1 MSFTCRVEGQTPFN
15 VEWIRSDGRPLPSR
29 ASVDSDYTLTIRDVK
44 STDAGRYICNVVG
57 PGGRQQEEGELV
69 VVGKVMG
76 FSCILYIVF
85 ICICMDIVS
94 SHLFSVI
101 RSNPATC

>member
-1 MSFTCRVEGQTPFN
+1 M
-15 VEWIRSDGRPLPSR
+15 
-29 ASVDSDYTLTIRDVK
+29 DSDYTLTIRDVK

-76 FSCILYIVF
+76 FGCIH
-85 ICICMDIVS
+85 CIYMHMYGYSKFS
-94 SHLFSVI
+94 SVLSHSW
-101 RSNPATC
+101 

>member
-1 MSFTCRVEGQTPFN
+1 MTVEELEVYVSPRIISLSTGAAVSFTCRVEGQVPVN
-15 VEWIRSDGRPLPSR
+15 IEWIRSDGRPLPSR

-57 PGGRQQEEGELV
+57 PRGRQHEEAELV

-76 FSCILYIVF
+76 
-85 ICICMDIVS
+85 
-94 SHLFSVI
+94 
-101 RSNPATC
+101 